1 MLLCVQGKNK
11 PTRRHKKKQTN
22 IIEEKKPE
30 VLKRMR
36 EEVSERREDGRRHAC
51 LGAPSRES
59 KGELFLTSAAVGDVA
74 VVCLQEQ
81 RKREKENRVK
91 EQRKALGEEAPRA
104 LARFYK

>member
-36 EEVSERREDGRRHAC
+36 EEVSEADEGAVTAC
-51 LGAPSRES
+51 TGAP
-59 KGELFLTSAAVGDVA
+59 LGD
-74 VVCLQEQ
+74 
-81 RKREKENRVK
+81 
-91 EQRKALGEEAPRA
+91 
-104 LARFYK
+104 